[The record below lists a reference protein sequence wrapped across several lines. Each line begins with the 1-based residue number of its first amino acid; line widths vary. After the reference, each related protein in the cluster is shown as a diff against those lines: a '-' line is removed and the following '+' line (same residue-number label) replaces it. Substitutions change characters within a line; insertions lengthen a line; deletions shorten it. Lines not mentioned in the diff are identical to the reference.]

1 MGFVPLSR
9 GCGYIVDMLSRRGN
23 VVQGASGVQG
33 TGLSQVFSA
42 SKGVESRALN
52 RAGVQPFR
60 AVSARLI
67 YRIAA
72 AGHAGKLDNLLRRGF
87 LILENFLPPE
97 EFTQLRDEA
106 AEFAELGSPTS
117 VDVDGASRCIRWN
130 LPPDEPDQFP
140 RLREWTDQT
149 RLIEL
154 ASAAEQRALRPR
166 EGMRVLEHLHIGDPS
181 LHDGQTDLHIDAPFN
196 THKLWLYLDDVTP
209 DHAPFVYVP
218 MSHKLDWVR
227 LRGDYLESI
236 GKNFGS
242 RKVGDEEVLRR
253 GLETVVVTCPRNTL
267 VLANTCGYHGRSVG
281 APGATRRSLHMM
293 FRSNPFSIR
302 HRFRQWT

>member
-1 MGFVPLSR
+1 M
-9 GCGYIVDMLSRRGN
+9 
-23 VVQGASGVQG
+23 
-33 TGLSQVFSA
+33 
-42 SKGVESRALN
+42 
-52 RAGVQPFR
+52 
-60 AVSARLI
+60 
-67 YRIAA
+67 
-72 AGHAGKLDNLLRRGF
+72 
-87 LILENFLPPE
+87 
-97 EFTQLRDEA
+97 
-106 AEFAELGSPTS
+106 
-117 VDVDGASRCIRWN
+117 
-130 LPPDEPDQFP
+130 
-140 RLREWTDQT
+140 
-149 RLIEL
+149 
-154 ASAAEQRALRPR
+154 
-166 EGMRVLEHLHIGDPS
+166 LEHLHIGDPS

-242 RKVGDEEVLRR
+242 RKIGDEEVLRR

-267 VLANTCGYHGRSVG
+267 VLANTCGYHGRAVG

-302 HRFRQWT
+302 HRFRQWTESPHPASSTCAL

>member
-1 MGFVPLSR
+1 M
-9 GCGYIVDMLSRRGN
+9 
-23 VVQGASGVQG
+23 
-33 TGLSQVFSA
+33 
-42 SKGVESRALN
+42 
-52 RAGVQPFR
+52 
-60 AVSARLI
+60 
-67 YRIAA
+67 
-72 AGHAGKLDNLLRRGF
+72 RRGF
-87 LILENFLPPE
+87 LILEDFLPPE

-106 AEFAELGSPTS
+106 AEFADLGSPTS

-140 RLREWTDQT
+140 RLTEWTDQT

-154 ASAAEQRALRPR
+154 ASAAEQHALRPH

-218 MSHKLDWVR
+218 TSHKLDWVR

-236 GKNFGS
+236 GKNFG
-242 RKVGDEEVLRR
+242 R
-253 GLETVVVTCPRNTL
+253 
-267 VLANTCGYHGRSVG
+267 GRSVTKRYS
-281 APGATRRSLHMM
+281 AEVSSPWS
-293 FRSNPFSIR
+293 
-302 HRFRQWT
+302 

>member
-1 MGFVPLSR
+1 MP
-9 GCGYIVDMLSRRGN
+9 
-23 VVQGASGVQG
+23 G
-33 TGLSQVFSA
+33 TGLSEIFSA
-42 SKGVESRALN
+42 SKGVQSQALN

-72 AGHAGKLDNLLRRGF
+72 VGRAGKLDDLLRRGF
-87 LILENFLPPE
+87 LILEDFLPPE

-106 AEFAELGSPTS
+106 AEFAELGPPTW
-117 VDVDGASRCIRWN
+117 VHEAGASRYNRWN
-130 LPPDEPDQFP
+130 LPRDDADRFP
-140 RLREWTDQT
+140 HLTEWTHQT
-149 RLIEL
+149 RLIEF
-154 ASAAEQRALRPR
+154 ASVAEQQALRPH

-181 LHDGQTDLHIDAPFN
+181 SHDDQTDLHIDAPFN

-218 MSHKLDWVR
+218 TSHKLDWVR
-227 LRGDYLESI
+227 LRGDYLEST
-236 GKNFGS
+236 GNNCGS
-242 RKVGDEEVLRR
+242 RRIGDEELRRR

-267 VLANTCGYHGRSVG
+267 VLANTCGYHCRSVG
-281 APGATRRSLHMM
+281 ATGATRRSLHMM

-302 HRFRQWT
+302 RRFRR